1 MNHRLADLCRALQV
15 SASGYHA
22 WRTRRPSLRAQEDTR
37 LAVVI
42 VAAHHEHRETYGS
55 RRLWRVLC
63 QRGIACGRHRMDRL
77 RRQEGLWT
85 RRRRR
90 FLRARAAYQRTPAAP
105 RLVTWPFAANAPDR
119 VWVGDITHLPT
130 REGPLL
136 LAVIVDVHSRRI
148 VGWAMDN
155 HQRLELAERAL
166 EMAIQQRQPQ
176 PGLILHHDRGSQYT
190 GARYRAKA
198 EAAKIQLS
206 MSRPGMPYDN
216 ALAESFFATLKLELM
231 EGAMHASRKDAR
243 QAVFEYLEIFYNRV
257 RMHSSLGYRS
267 PVQAERD
274 YLLTKSVS

>member
-37 LAVVI
+37 LAVAI
-42 VAAHHEHRETYGS
+42 AAVHHEHREAYGS
-55 RRLWRVLC
+55 RRLWRVLR

-90 FLRARAAYQRTPAAP
+90 FLRARAAYQRTPAAL
-105 RLVTWPFAANAPDR
+105 RRITWPFASPAPDR

-130 REGPLL
+130 REGALL

-148 VGWAMDN
+148 VGWAMDD

-166 EMAIQQRQPQ
+166 EMAIQQRQPP

-190 GARYRAKA
+190 GARYRTKA
-198 EAAKIQLS
+198 ETAKMQLS

-216 ALAESFFATLKLELM
+216 AMAESFFATLKLELM
-231 EGAMHASRKDAR
+231 EGTTYANRNAAR
-243 QAVFEYLEIFYNRV
+243 QGVFEYLEIFYNRV